1 MKYSYNFTYSI
12 IHDFV
17 GLFAIFDKYQISN
30 TKKPITDLNFQ
41 LLLILLVYL
50 QLLINII
57 TLTQKKYGFNVIYK
71 LSHL

>member
-1 MKYSYNFTYSI
+1 MP
-12 IHDFV
+12 DFIS
-17 GLFAIFDKYQISN
+17 LFVIFDKYQISN
-30 TKKPITDLNFQ
+30 TKKPIIDLNFQ